1 MNLIGLG
8 KVFCII
14 VCLAMT
20 ATLDDLDRWMN
31 SATETEN
38 LEFKLGEKGYDT
50 TKLCRYCVALGNEGG
65 GKLILGVTNDRPRK
79 VVGTQA
85 INDPAGM
92 QTKILDKLH
101 MYAKIEELN
110 HPDGRVV
117 IVHAPSR
124 PAGDAFNLDGAYWM
138 RSGESLV
145 PMTSERLRDIF
156 AEGKPD
162 WLMRIARD
170 HCSASDVI
178 QLLDTQSYFDLLNLP
193 YPMSRGG
200 VLERF
205 ESEKFIVDEG
215 DYSVTNLGA
224 VLFAKRLDA
233 FDGLSRK
240 APRVM
245 VYDGTDKLGDS
256 RVFKPGTK
264 GYAVG
269 FQGLVDFVNSHIPS
283 NEVIRNAL
291 RVEMKMF
298 PEIAIRE
305 LVANALIHQDF
316 NETGTSVAV
325 ELYSDRIEISNP
337 GRSVISTERFIDEY
351 QSRNEGLADVMR
363 RLGMCE
369 EQGKGV
375 DRVVAFAEAWQLPAP
390 DWRAGE
396 RHTTAI
402 MFAHKKFSEMDG
414 KDRVRACF
422 QHCVL
427 RWMTNQK
434 MTNTSLRERFNLPE
448 SKSETVSR
456 IIADAIQQEKIK
468 PVDPTSTSKRYA
480 NYVPRWA

>member
-1 MNLIGLG
+1 
-8 KVFCII
+8 
-14 VCLAMT
+14 MT
-20 ATLDDLDRWMN
+20 TTIEELEQWMN
-31 SATETEN
+31 EPRETEH
-38 LEFKLGEKGYDT
+38 LEFKEAATQYDN
-50 TKLCRYCVALGNEGG
+50 TKLFRHCVALANEGG
-65 GKLILGVTNDRPRK
+65 GKLILGVTDKPPRK
-79 VVGTQA
+79 IAATQA
-85 INDPAGM
+85 FNSPEGI
-92 QTKILDKLH
+92 QSRIFDKLRFRV
-101 MYAKIEELN
+101 AVEELI
-110 HPDGRVV
+110 HPSGRVV
-117 IVHAPSR
+117 IFHIPSR
-124 PAGDAFNLDGAYWM
+124 PRGTAYHLDGAYYM
-138 RSGESLV
+138 RSTSGTV
-145 PMTSERLRDIF
+145 PMSEDQLREIF
-156 AEGKPD
+156 DEGKPD
-162 WLMRIARD
+162 WLTRSAKD
-170 HCSASDVI
+170 NCSASDVV

-193 YPMSRGG
+193 YPMSRGS

-205 ESEKFIVDEG
+205 ESERFITDEG

-233 FDGLSRK
+233 FEGLSRK

-325 ELYSDRIEISNP
+325 EIYSDRIEVSNP

-351 QSRNEGLADVMR
+351 QSRNEELADVMR

-402 MFAHKKFSEMDG
+402 MLAHKS
-414 KDRVRACF
+414 F
-422 QHCVL
+422 Q
-427 RWMTNQK
+427 RWM
-434 MTNTSLRERFNLPE
+434 ER
-448 SKSETVSR
+448 
-456 IIADAIQQEKIK
+456 IASGR
-468 PVDPTSTSKRYA
+468 VFSTAY
-480 NYVPRWA
+480 YVG